1 MAQRLG
7 VEEWEKA
14 RVMLGEFFYTDQP
27 GETGAEDVWNE
38 VLLGQS
44 YPYIAPKPTLQIFE
58 I

>member
-1 MAQRLG
+1 
-7 VEEWEKA
+7 
-14 RVMLGEFFYTDQP
+14 MLGEFFYTDQP